1 MKIFVTLK
9 KVIDPE
15 AKIKVKNGVLVKDNY
30 KYLINPFDEI
40 AVEEA
45 ILIKEKYPD
54 TQTVLVSIS
63 DEISTIQ
70 IKHALAMGIDKAI
83 LIKVKNMNID
93 SLNIS
98 KILSN
103 IFKEEK
109 PDLILMG
116 KQAVDDDFSTVPQ
129 MTATLLNYS
138 YATFASKIE
147 IFDNYIKVNREIDN
161 GIEVIKIKTPSV
173 VSVDLRLNKPRHP
186 TFLNISKAKNKEI
199 KIIEL
204 NDDFENKV
212 ELIKLNK
219 PESKRNCVFLKT
231 VDGLAEIIN
240 KNIQK

>member
-1 MKIFVTLK
+1 MKVFVTLK

-30 KYLINPFDEI
+30 KYIINPFDEI
-40 AVEEA
+40 AIEEA
-45 ILIKEKYPD
+45 ILIKEKNSNVE
-54 TQTVLVSIS
+54 TVLISIS
-63 DEISTIQ
+63 DETSTIQ

-93 SLNIS
+93 SLNIA

-103 IFKEEK
+103 IFKDEN

-116 KQAVDDDFSTVPQ
+116 KQAVDDDFSAVPQ
-129 MTATLLNYS
+129 MVATLLNYS

-147 IFDNYIKVNREIDN
+147 IIDNYIKVNREVDN
-161 GIEVIKIKTPSV
+161 GIEIVKIKSPSV
-173 VSVDLRLNKPRHP
+173 ISVDLRLNKPRHP

-199 KIIEL
+199 KIIEI

-212 ELIKLNK
+212 ELIKLDK
-219 PESKRNCVFLKT
+219 PESKRNCVFLKS
-231 VDGLAEIIN
+231 VDELAEIIN
-240 KNIQK
+240 KNTQK